1 MSVME
6 LATGSLVALIAFNPS
21 NIGIYIPMLA
31 VAAIGFLY
39 IE

>member
-1 MSVME
+1 MTPME
-6 LATGSLVALIAFNPS
+6 LCVGSVVGLMIFNPA